1 MANNKLVNGDIL
13 QALITELEK
22 RCVGT
27 VAVDTSDKTKIVV
40 SDLKGTKKST
50 FNVTSTVDSSLS
62 ASSTNPVQNK
72 VIKAELDKKL
82 NIDASGIASS
92 SDLNTYLTPG
102 FYATN
107 ANATAATI
115 KNSPTTKAFAL
126 HVWGIANG
134 TIIYQEIREY
144 NNGSSKTN
152 RTWIRSYYKETAN
165 TYWSAWVEVATK
177 GTTLA
182 NYGITDAMKNNA
194 QNTVSVGI
202 VAKRNVDT
210 SYLQFV
216 GGSAE
221 NKGSWLALYGMSET
235 THQGGVLL
243 RTNNGSASADLTALP
258 TGSLTWNGKNIVRSV
273 NNVNA
278 DVNGNVSLTLPVGD
292 VTQQDA
298 GYWKKSEAVKVGD
311 TRYLYGR
318 ANTGIVLV
326 CTKAGTTGSSAPSVP
341 SSLAGQVQPY
351 SPVTVQQSSFN
362 YLTDIVAKTPNYYDR
377 PSMFTS
383 AKTTI
388 TIPKGL
394 RVRIGNNGYESAS
407 ATTLNLTSVG
417 TLANLAAKDVYVYAC
432 QPSSG
437 TSPVFVLSLNS
448 TVPSG
453 YTSSNSRKIGGFHCL
468 CANVGTINGHK
479 LSGYVAGNILPAS
492 CWDLVHRPRCSPE
505 GMVYCDLVDY
515 WVDIYLASWD
525 GNKLV
530 SKYNGVCADG
540 TSTKKW
546 HGELFVDE
554 FAKLLKR
561 PVPRRVFQTIMKG
574 SNESTAIK
582 GASDANTTGGH
593 LDTAGRRMISNYG
606 CEDGCGFMW
615 QWAYEIGFAGG
626 SGWGDSVYNSSV
638 DSSYMGATY
647 GGLYRAAL
655 GGYWDGGSSCGSR
668 SVACNSGSAGVSAYF
683 GGRGSCEPKTP
694 KNFINVV
701 EA

>member
-182 NYGITDAMKNNA
+182 NYGITDAMKNN
-194 QNTVSVGI
+194 TVNVVSTRDL
-202 VAKRNVDT
+202 AKRNVENEYICIFGGTTYAT
-210 SYLQFV
+210 SAGLMLCGKDDSGAGSFV
-216 GGSAE
+216 LSAG
-221 NKGSWLALYGMSET
+221 NASTKKYF
-235 THQGGVLL
+235 QGH
-243 RTNNGSASADLTALP
+243 TNGQ
-258 TGSLTWNGKNIVRSV
+258 LTWNDKNIVRSV

-278 DVNGNVSLTLPVGD
+278 DANGNVSLTLSDGD

-407 ATTLNLTSVG
+407 ATTLNLTTSFVG
-417 TLANLAAKDVYVYAC
+417 NLAAKDVYVYAC

-626 SGWGDSVYNSSV
+626 SGWGDSVYDSSV

-647 GGLYRAAL
+647 GGLYRVGL
-655 GGYWDGGSSCGSR
+655 GGVWNNGSSCGSR
-668 SVACNSGSAGVSAYF
+668 SVDCSNGSAHVDARY